1 MLLPLMVLLAL
12 FWFSVGYV
20 GERLI
25 QFWLYYG
32 LVWCN
37 LGSVLVHFASMVV
50 QWWLV
55 QFVAVD
61 EHVRFR
67 VGLCWISLLKC

>member
-1 MLLPLMVLLAL
+1 MLLLLMVLLFL
-12 FWFSVGYV
+12 CWLSVAYV
-20 GERLI
+20 GAMLI

-37 LGSVLVHFASMVV
+37 LGSVLVHFASVVV

-61 EHVRFR
+61 EHVWFS
-67 VGLCWISLLKC
+67 VGLCWFSLLKY